1 MKTFE
6 QMLKRLQK
14 EKHIIV
20 SLLFVEQFVNYCNER
35 GVVVNGGA
43 FVDGEYAQVLYI

>member
-6 QMLKRLQK
+6 QMLKRLQE

-20 SLLFVEQFVNYCNER
+20 SLLFVNEFIEFCNER

-43 FVDGEYAQVLYI
+43 FVDGEYAQFVYL

>member
-6 QMLKRLQK
+6 QMLKRLQE

-20 SLLFVEQFVNYCNER
+20 SLLFVNEFIEFCHTRGVYPSGGRILYEENAQFVY
-35 GVVVNGGA
+35 
-43 FVDGEYAQVLYI
+43 L